1 MTIVSLLI
9 LILVV
14 VAIGCLAYWIV
25 NKFFPEPMRM
35 IALAVVG
42 VLLLLVVLYQ
52 FFPGA
57 AGTRVF

>member
-9 LILVV
+9 LILVI
-14 VAIGCLAYWIV
+14 VAIGCLCYWVIT
-25 NKFFPEPMRM
+25 KFFPEPMRM

-42 VLLLLVVLYQ
+42 VLLLLVVLFQ